1 MRIFSIFLCV
11 FLATSTYS
19 VTAGPS
25 VSPEAVSGQT
35 GVITTVSGVITDIE
49 GEPLAGA
56 VVKVEGT
63 SVACMAN
70 ADGKYQLKGRLKK
83 GDKISVSYLG
93 MNPAEAVYDGQSKLD
108 FTLAPDSNSLNE
120 IVVTAEPNINN
131 IDIRARSGVVQ
142 TVDMKRLNEKPMTDI
157 GLALQGAV
165 PGLIVTNTGELGSKP
180 QIRIRGNQSLRA
192 GDAANE
198 PLFILDGKLISSD
211 AFRTLNPQD
220 IKEIKVLKDAAACA
234 LYGIK
239 AANGV
244 IEITSK
250 RGSYFGTVDV
260 TYSLGMG
267 ATLKGR
273 RGVKVMGSAE
283 KLELERLMMNE
294 ATPGYRYSEDYYRR
308 RYPGNPNLD
317 AMIASGKAV
326 LDSLRGINTDWFN
339 ELIRVAMYQNHNLS
353 VRGGSEKS
361 SYFVSANIATQGG
374 QVKGN
379 STLRGT
385 LRMGIDVALGKIGY
399 FTMTMDGAYTENKTP
414 NGSSFSPASL
424 IYNLNPYE
432 TKSSNSLWSYP
443 NRSYADLMYQY
454 ESNTTDK
461 RGGASASVNLKPIE
475 DLEISAVTGLDYLVN
490 EGTQLTPAS
499 SYAEQQ
505 SGFGPEA
512 LGRLNKDKNTLLNF
526 SYNVR
531 ALYAK
536 MFGNVHS
543 VTFSLNH
550 DYYLTSTDNLGITGY
565 GVGNHA
571 SASLINQSLTGARK
585 PAVSSFK
592 EKIAQLG
599 YGAVAGYT
607 YDDTY
612 DLFAT
617 YKLDGS
623 SVLPSDK
630 RWNSA
635 WAVGLGWTPSK
646 YGFLKNNRVLT
657 RLNFKGSYG
666 STASLAGVSASQT
679 IATFSYLEDAY
690 ATARILQLLA
700 LYNRDL
706 KPEHTTSI
714 DAGVQAGFFDHVS
727 LDLRWYRRQTADALL
742 DVPIAAS
749 NGFNMMKRNIGVLRN
764 DGIEAGISLSLPELT
779 PDWGVRFSTS
789 VAYNKNKVIDLY
801 YTDKLYTSDYSL
813 IPDFQI
819 GKPYDTLYGLRQTGI
834 NAVTG
839 LPIFVGKD
847 GREIVPGQTQLTRDD
862 FISLGHLTP
871 PFSGSINIGITWKDL
886 ELDADFYWVAGG
898 VKQYNYSYV
907 RNRDNVNYNALLG
920 LTETMWLREG
930 DVNKIY
936 YSPFYSSAA
945 IETLQYANTSNTG
958 SSNYLRLSM
967 LSLRYRLPQKALK
980 ALRVVKYATAALQA
994 SNLFT
999 LTPYSESDP
1008 ETGTLGSAVQP
1019 VITLNL
1025 SLTF

>member
-1 MRIFSIFLCV
+1 MRIFQILLCV
-11 FLATSTYS
+11 LAAIGPIHAIDHNNGIAATSQTDE
-19 VTAGPS
+19 TTTL
-25 VSPEAVSGQT
+25 SGF
-35 GVITTVSGVITDIE
+35 ITDVD
-49 GEPLAGA
+49 GEPLPGA
-56 VVKVEGT
+56 VVRVEGT
-63 SVACMAN
+63 SYACSAN
-70 ADGKYQLKGRLKK
+70 VDGKYVLRARLQKGSLIKVTY
-83 GDKISVSYLG
+83 IG
-93 MNPAEAVYDGQSKLD
+93 MEPLEVIYDFQPKLD
-108 FTLAPDSNSLNE
+108 FTLAPAGNKLDE
-120 IVVTAEPNINN
+120 VVVTAEPNINN

-157 GLALQGAV
+157 SLALQGAV

-180 QIRIRGNQSLRA
+180 QIRIRGNQSLRV
-192 GDAANE
+192 GDSANE
-198 PLFILDGKLISSD
+198 PLFVLDGKVISSD

-244 IEITSK
+244 IEISSK
-250 RGSYFGTVDV
+250 RGSYFGSVDV

-273 RGVKVMGSAE
+273 RGVKVMRSDE

-308 RYPGNPNLD
+308 RYPNSPDLP
-317 AMIASGKAV
+317 AMIASGQAV

-339 ELIRVAMYQNHNLS
+339 ELMRVAMYQNHNLS

-432 TKSSNSLWSYP
+432 TKSGNKLWSYP
-443 NRSYADLMYQY
+443 NRTYDDLMYQY
-454 ESNTTDK
+454 RSNTTDK

-475 DLEISAVTGLDYLVN
+475 DLEISAVAGLDYLIT

-499 SYAEQQ
+499 SYSEQQ

-512 LGRLNKDKNTLLNF
+512 LGKLNKDKNTLLNF

-531 ALYAK
+531 ALYTK
-536 MFGNVHS
+536 VFNDVHNL
-543 VTFSLNH
+543 TLSLNH

-592 EKIAQLG
+592 EKVAQIG

-607 YDDTY
+607 YASTY

-635 WAVGLGWTPSK
+635 WAVGLGWTPSE
-646 YGFLKNNRVLT
+646 YSFLKGNRVLT
-657 RLNFKGSYG
+657 RLNLKGSYG
-666 STASLAGVSASQT
+666 NTASLAGVSASQT

-714 DAGVQAGFFDHVS
+714 DAGIQAGLFDRLSV
-727 LDLRWYRRQTADALL
+727 DLRWYSRQTADALL

-764 DGIEAGISLSLPELT
+764 EGIEAGFSIAIPDIT
-779 PDWGVRFSTS
+779 PDWGLRFSTS

-834 NAVTG
+834 NSVTG

-847 GREIVPGQTQLTRDD
+847 GREIVPGQAQLTRDD

-871 PFSGSINIGITWKDL
+871 PYSGTINLGVTWKNL

-898 VKQYNYSYV
+898 IKQYNYTYV
-907 RNRDNVNYNALLG
+907 RNRDNVNFNALRG
-920 LTETMWLREG
+920 LTKTMWFHEG
-930 DVNKIY
+930 DINKIY

-958 SSNYLRLSM
+958 SSDYLRLSM
-967 LSLRYRLPQKALK
+967 LSLRYRVPQSVLK
-980 ALRVVKYATAALQA
+980 STRIIKYATASLQA

-1008 ETGTLGSAVQP
+1008 ETGMLGAAVQP
-1019 VITLNL
+1019 VITFNL

>member
-1 MRIFSIFLCV
+1 MRIFHILLWAFI
-11 FLATSTYS
+11 ATGTIS
-19 VTAGPS
+19 
-25 VSPEAVSGQT
+25 AVHAEPAVATIGQT
-35 GVITTVSGVITDIE
+35 SETTTLSGLITDID

-56 VVKVEGT
+56 VVRIDGT
-63 SVACMAN
+63 SFACSAN
-70 ADGKYQLKGRLKK
+70 VEGKYQLKARLKK
-83 GDKISVSYLG
+83 GDLIKVTFLG
-93 MNPAEAVYDGQSKLD
+93 MNPVEVIYDGQSKLD
-108 FTLAPDSNSLNE
+108 FTLAPDSNSLDE
-120 IVVTAEPNINN
+120 VVVTAEPNINN

-157 GLALQGAV
+157 SLALQGTV

-180 QIRIRGNQSLRA
+180 QIRIRGNQSLRV

-198 PLFILDGKLISSD
+198 PLFILDGKVISSD

-239 AANGV
+239 ASNGV

-273 RGVKVMGSAE
+273 RGVKVMRSDE

-308 RYPGNPNLD
+308 RYPNSPDLD

-361 SYFVSANIATQGG
+361 SYFVSANIATQRG

-385 LRMGIDVALGKIGY
+385 MRMGIDVALGKLGY

-432 TKSSNSLWSYP
+432 TKSGNQLWSYP
-443 NRSYADLMYQY
+443 NRTYADLMHQYQ
-454 ESNTTDK
+454 SNTTDK
-461 RGGASASVNLKPIE
+461 RGGASASVNLKPLE
-475 DLEISAVTGLDYLVN
+475 DLEISAVTGLDYLIN

-536 MFGNVHS
+536 VLGNVHNL
-543 VTFSLNH
+543 TLSLNH

-592 EKIAQLG
+592 EKVAQIG

-635 WAVGLGWTPSK
+635 WAVGLGWTPSE

-657 RLNFKGSYG
+657 RLNLKGSYG
-666 STASLAGVSASQT
+666 NTASLAGVSAAQT

-714 DAGVQAGFFDHVS
+714 DAGVQAGFFDRLS

-749 NGFNMMKRNIGVLRN
+749 NGFSMMKRNIGVLRN
-764 DGIEAGISLSLPELT
+764 DGIEAGISISLPDIT
-779 PDWGVRFSTS
+779 PDWGLRFSTS

-839 LPIFVGKD
+839 LPIFIGKD

-862 FISLGHLTP
+862 FITLGHLTP
-871 PFSGSINIGITWKDL
+871 PYSGSFNLGVTWKNL

-898 VKQYNYSYV
+898 IKQYNYTYV
-907 RNRDNVNYNALLG
+907 RNRDDVNYNALRG
-920 LTETMWLREG
+920 LTQTMWLREG

-967 LSLRYRLPQKALK
+967 LSLRYRVPQKVLSST
-980 ALRVVKYATAALQA
+980 RIIKYATAALQA

>member
-1 MRIFSIFLCV
+1 MRIFQILLCV
-11 FLATSTYS
+11 LAAIGPIHAIDHNNGIAATSQTDE
-19 VTAGPS
+19 TTTL
-25 VSPEAVSGQT
+25 SGF
-35 GVITTVSGVITDIE
+35 ITDVD
-49 GEPLAGA
+49 GEPLPGA
-56 VVKVEGT
+56 VVRVEGT
-63 SVACMAN
+63 SYACSAN
-70 ADGKYQLKGRLKK
+70 VDGKYVLRARLQKGSLIKVTY
-83 GDKISVSYLG
+83 IG
-93 MNPAEAVYDGQSKLD
+93 MEPLEVIYDFQPKLD
-108 FTLAPDSNSLNE
+108 FTLAPAGNKLDE
-120 IVVTAEPNINN
+120 VVVTAEPNINN

-157 GLALQGAV
+157 SLALQGAV

-180 QIRIRGNQSLRA
+180 QIRIRGNQSLRV
-192 GDAANE
+192 GDSANE
-198 PLFILDGKLISSD
+198 PLFVLDGKVISSD

-244 IEITSK
+244 IEISSK
-250 RGSYFGTVDV
+250 RGSYFGSVDV

-273 RGVKVMGSAE
+273 RGVKVMRSDE

-308 RYPGNPNLD
+308 RYPNSPDLP
-317 AMIASGKAV
+317 AMIASGQAV

-339 ELIRVAMYQNHNLS
+339 ELMRVAMYQNHNLS

-432 TKSSNSLWSYP
+432 TKSGNKLWSYP
-443 NRSYADLMYQY
+443 NRTYDDLMYQY
-454 ESNTTDK
+454 RSNTTDK

-475 DLEISAVTGLDYLVN
+475 DLEISAVAGLDYLN
-490 EGTQLTPAS
+490 TEGTQLTPAS
-499 SYAEQQ
+499 SYSEQQ

-512 LGRLNKDKNTLLNF
+512 LGKLNKDKNTLLNF

-531 ALYAK
+531 ALYTK
-536 MFGNVHS
+536 VFNDVHNL
-543 VTFSLNH
+543 TLSLNH

-592 EKIAQLG
+592 EKVAQIG

-607 YDDTY
+607 YASTY

-635 WAVGLGWTPSK
+635 WAVGLGWTPSE
-646 YGFLKNNRVLT
+646 YSFLKGNRVLT
-657 RLNFKGSYG
+657 RLNLKGSYG
-666 STASLAGVSASQT
+666 NTASLAGVSASQT

-714 DAGVQAGFFDHVS
+714 DAGIQAGLFDRLSV
-727 LDLRWYRRQTADALL
+727 DLRWYSRQTADALL

-764 DGIEAGISLSLPELT
+764 EGIEAGFSIAIPDIT
-779 PDWGVRFSTS
+779 PDWGLRFSTS

-834 NAVTG
+834 NSVTG

-871 PFSGSINIGITWKDL
+871 PYSGTINLGVTWKNL

-898 VKQYNYSYV
+898 IKQYNYTYV
-907 RNRDNVNYNALLG
+907 RNRDNVNFNALRG
-920 LTETMWLREG
+920 LTKTMWFHEG
-930 DVNKIY
+930 DINKIY

-958 SSNYLRLSM
+958 SSDYLRLSM
-967 LSLRYRLPQKALK
+967 LSLRYRVPQSVLK
-980 ALRVVKYATAALQA
+980 STRIIKYATASLQA

-1008 ETGTLGSAVQP
+1008 ETGMLGAAVQP
-1019 VITLNL
+1019 VITFNL

>member
-1 MRIFSIFLCV
+1 MRFLSLIFLS
-11 FLATSTYS
+11 FLAIANCNASETYAS
-19 VTAGPS
+19 VPVAADIQNTTL
-25 VSPEAVSGQT
+25 T
-35 GVITTVSGVITDIE
+35 GIVTDSE
-49 GEPLAGA
+49 GEPLPGA
-56 VVKVEGT
+56 VVSVEGT
-63 SVACMAN
+63 KTACVTNENGEFSLNGTIKKGAKIKVTYIGMKPFTTEYTGQRKLVVALET
-70 ADGKYQLKGRLKK
+70 DTYVLKGL
-83 GDKISVSYLG
+83 
-93 MNPAEAVYDGQSKLD
+93 
-108 FTLAPDSNSLNE
+108 T
-120 IVVTAEPNINN
+120 VTSEPNINN

-142 TVDMKRLNEKPMTDI
+142 TVDMARLNEKPMTDI
-157 GLALQGAV
+157 SLALQGAV
-165 PGLIVTNTGELGSKP
+165 PGLIITNTGELGSKP
-180 QIRIRGNQSLRA
+180 QIRIRGNQSLRV

-198 PLFILDGKLISSD
+198 PLFVLDGKTISSE

-250 RGSYFGTVDV
+250 RGSHFGTVDV
-260 TYSLGMG
+260 TYTLGIG

-273 RGVKVMGSAE
+273 RGVRVMQTDE

-308 RYPGNPNLD
+308 RYPNDPNLNS
-317 AMIASGKAV
+317 MIATGKTV

-339 ELIRVAMYQNHNLS
+339 ELMRVALYQNHNLS
-353 VRGGSEKS
+353 VRGGGEQS

-374 QVKGN
+374 QVEGN

-399 FTMTMDGAYTENKTP
+399 FTMSMDGAYTENKTP

-432 TKSSNSLWSYP
+432 TRGGSKLWSYP
-443 NRSYADLMYQY
+443 NRTFNDLLYQY
-454 ESNTTDK
+454 QSTSTDK
-461 RGGASASVNLKPIE
+461 RGGVSASINIKPFQ
-475 DLEISAVTGLDYLVN
+475 DFEISGVAGLDYLIN
-490 EGTQLTPAS
+490 ESTQLTPAS
-499 SYAEQQ
+499 SYSEQQ
-505 SGFGPEA
+505 SGFSREE
-512 LGRLNKDKNTLLNF
+512 LGKLNKDKNTLLDF

-531 ALYAK
+531 ALYNHE
-536 MFGNVHS
+536 FNDVHN

-550 DYYLTSTDNLGITGY
+550 DYYLTNTDNLGITGY
-565 GVGNHA
+565 GVGDRA
-571 SASLINQSLTGARK
+571 SAALINQSLTGARK

-592 EKIAQLG
+592 EKVAQIG
-599 YGAVAGYT
+599 VGAVAGYT
-607 YDDTY
+607 YNSTY

-635 WAVGLGWTPSK
+635 WAAGLGWTPSE
-646 YGFLKNNRVLT
+646 YGFLNDNKVLT
-657 RLNFKGSYG
+657 RLNLKGSYG
-666 STASLAGVSASQT
+666 STASLAGVSAAQT

-690 ATARILQLLA
+690 ATARILQLLS

-714 DAGVQAGFFDHVS
+714 DAGIQAGFIDKISV
-727 LDLRWYRRQTADALL
+727 DLSWYRRETSDALL
-742 DVPIAAS
+742 DVPVAAS

-764 DGIEAGISLSLPELT
+764 EGIEAGVSVSYPSLT
-779 PDWGVRFSTS
+779 PDWGLRFSAN
-789 VAYNKNKVIDLY
+789 VAYNRNKVIDLY

-813 IPDFQI
+813 VPDFQI

-834 NAVTG
+834 NATTG
-839 LPIFVGKD
+839 LPIFAGKD
-847 GREIVPGQTQLTRDD
+847 GREIVPGQTQLRRDD
-862 FISLGHLTP
+862 FISLGHMTP
-871 PFSGSINIGITWKDL
+871 PFSGSINIGVTWRDL

-898 VKQYNYSYV
+898 IKQYNYTYV
-907 RNRDNVNYNALLG
+907 RNRDDVNFNALRG
-920 LTETMWLREG
+920 LTETMWFHKG
-930 DVNKIY
+930 DTDKIY

-967 LSLRYRLPQKALK
+967 LSLRYRIPQSVLK
-980 ALRVVKYATAALQA
+980 RTKVVKYATAALQA

-999 LTPYSESDP
+999 ITPYSESDP
-1008 ETGTLGSAVQP
+1008 ETGVLGSAVQP
-1019 VITLNL
+1019 VITFNL
-1025 SLTF
+1025 SVTF

>member
-1 MRIFSIFLCV
+1 MRIFQILLCV
-11 FLATSTYS
+11 LAAIGPIHAIDHNNGIAATSQTDE
-19 VTAGPS
+19 TTTL
-25 VSPEAVSGQT
+25 SGF
-35 GVITTVSGVITDIE
+35 ITDVD
-49 GEPLAGA
+49 GEPLPGA
-56 VVKVEGT
+56 VVRVEGT
-63 SVACMAN
+63 SYACSAN
-70 ADGKYQLKGRLKK
+70 VDGKYVLRARLQKGSLIKVTY
-83 GDKISVSYLG
+83 IG
-93 MNPAEAVYDGQSKLD
+93 MEPLEVIYDFQPKLD
-108 FTLAPDSNSLNE
+108 FTLAPAGNKLDE
-120 IVVTAEPNINN
+120 VVVTAEPNINN

-157 GLALQGAV
+157 SLALQGAV

-180 QIRIRGNQSLRA
+180 QIRIRGNQSLRV
-192 GDAANE
+192 GDSANE
-198 PLFILDGKLISSD
+198 PLFVLDGKVISSD

-244 IEITSK
+244 IEISSK
-250 RGSYFGTVDV
+250 RGSYFGSVDV

-273 RGVKVMGSAE
+273 RGVKVMRSDE

-308 RYPGNPNLD
+308 RYPNSPDLP
-317 AMIASGKAV
+317 AMIASGQAV
-326 LDSLRGINTDWFN
+326 LVSLRGINTDWFN
-339 ELIRVAMYQNHNLS
+339 ELMRVAMYQNHNLS

-432 TKSSNSLWSYP
+432 TKSGNKLWSYP
-443 NRSYADLMYQY
+443 NRTYDDLMYQY
-454 ESNTTDK
+454 RSNTTDK

-475 DLEISAVTGLDYLVN
+475 DLEISAVAGLDYLN
-490 EGTQLTPAS
+490 TEGTQLTPAS
-499 SYAEQQ
+499 SYSEQQ

-512 LGRLNKDKNTLLNF
+512 LGKLNKDKNTLLNF

-531 ALYAK
+531 ALYTK
-536 MFGNVHS
+536 VFNDVHNL
-543 VTFSLNH
+543 TLSLNH

-592 EKIAQLG
+592 EKVAQIG

-607 YDDTY
+607 YASTY

-635 WAVGLGWTPSK
+635 WAVGLGWTPSE
-646 YGFLKNNRVLT
+646 YSFLKGNRVLT
-657 RLNFKGSYG
+657 RLNLKGSYG
-666 STASLAGVSASQT
+666 NTASLAGVSASQT

-714 DAGVQAGFFDHVS
+714 DAGIQAGLFDRLSV
-727 LDLRWYRRQTADALL
+727 DLRWYSRQTADALL

-764 DGIEAGISLSLPELT
+764 EGIEAGFSIAIPDIT
-779 PDWGVRFSTS
+779 PDWGLRFSTS

-834 NAVTG
+834 NSVTG

-871 PFSGSINIGITWKDL
+871 PYSGTINLGVTWKNL

-898 VKQYNYSYV
+898 IKQYNYTYV
-907 RNRDNVNYNALLG
+907 RNRDNVNFNALRG
-920 LTETMWLREG
+920 LTKTMWFHEG
-930 DVNKIY
+930 DINKIY

-958 SSNYLRLSM
+958 SSDYLRLSM
-967 LSLRYRLPQKALK
+967 LSLRYRVPQSVLK
-980 ALRVVKYATAALQA
+980 STRIIKYATASLQA

-1008 ETGTLGSAVQP
+1008 ETGMLGAAVQP
-1019 VITLNL
+1019 VITFNL

>member
-1 MRIFSIFLCV
+1 MRIFQILLCV
-11 FLATSTYS
+11 LAAIGPIHAIDHNNGIAATSQTDE
-19 VTAGPS
+19 TTTL
-25 VSPEAVSGQT
+25 SGF
-35 GVITTVSGVITDIE
+35 ITDVD
-49 GEPLAGA
+49 GEPLPGA
-56 VVKVEGT
+56 VVRVEGT
-63 SVACMAN
+63 SYACSAN
-70 ADGKYQLKGRLKK
+70 VDGKYVLRARLQKGSLIKVTY
-83 GDKISVSYLG
+83 IG
-93 MNPAEAVYDGQSKLD
+93 MEPLEVIYDFQPKLD
-108 FTLAPDSNSLNE
+108 FTLAPAGNKLDE
-120 IVVTAEPNINN
+120 VVVTAEPNINN

-157 GLALQGAV
+157 SLALQGAV

-180 QIRIRGNQSLRA
+180 QIRIRGNQSLRV
-192 GDAANE
+192 GDSANE
-198 PLFILDGKLISSD
+198 PLFVLDGKVISSD

-244 IEITSK
+244 IEISSK
-250 RGSYFGTVDV
+250 RGSYFGSVDV

-273 RGVKVMGSAE
+273 RGVKVMRSDE

-308 RYPGNPNLD
+308 RYPNSPDLP
-317 AMIASGKAV
+317 AMIASGQAV

-339 ELIRVAMYQNHNLS
+339 ELMRVAMYQNHNLS

-424 IYNLNPYE
+424 IYNLHPYE
-432 TKSSNSLWSYP
+432 TKSGNKLWSYP
-443 NRSYADLMYQY
+443 NRTYDDLMYQY
-454 ESNTTDK
+454 RSNTTDK

-475 DLEISAVTGLDYLVN
+475 DLEISAVAGLDYLN
-490 EGTQLTPAS
+490 TEGTQLTPAS
-499 SYAEQQ
+499 SYSEQQ

-512 LGRLNKDKNTLLNF
+512 LGKLNKDKNTLLNF

-531 ALYAK
+531 ALYTK
-536 MFGNVHS
+536 VFNDVHNL
-543 VTFSLNH
+543 TLSLNH
-550 DYYLTSTDNLGITGY
+550 DYYLTSTDNLAITGY

-592 EKIAQLG
+592 EKVAQIG

-607 YDDTY
+607 YASTY

-635 WAVGLGWTPSK
+635 WAVGLGWTPSE
-646 YGFLKNNRVLT
+646 YSFLKGNRVLT
-657 RLNFKGSYG
+657 RLNLKGSYG
-666 STASLAGVSASQT
+666 NTASLAGVSASQT

-714 DAGVQAGFFDHVS
+714 DAGIQAGLFDRLSV
-727 LDLRWYRRQTADALL
+727 DLRWYSRQTADALL

-764 DGIEAGISLSLPELT
+764 EGIEAGFSIAIPDIT
-779 PDWGVRFSTS
+779 PDWGLRFSTS

-834 NAVTG
+834 NSVTG

-871 PFSGSINIGITWKDL
+871 PYSGTINLGVTWKNL

-898 VKQYNYSYV
+898 IKQYNYTYV
-907 RNRDNVNYNALLG
+907 RNRDNVNFNALRG
-920 LTETMWLREG
+920 LTKTMWFHEG
-930 DVNKIY
+930 DINKIY

-958 SSNYLRLSM
+958 SSDYLRLSM
-967 LSLRYRLPQKALK
+967 LSLRYRVPQSVLK
-980 ALRVVKYATAALQA
+980 STRIIKYATASLQA

-1008 ETGTLGSAVQP
+1008 ETGMLGAAVQP
-1019 VITLNL
+1019 VITFNL

>member
-1 MRIFSIFLCV
+1 MRIFQILLCV
-11 FLATSTYS
+11 LAAIGPIHAIDHNNGIAATSQTDE
-19 VTAGPS
+19 TTTL
-25 VSPEAVSGQT
+25 SGF
-35 GVITTVSGVITDIE
+35 ITDVD
-49 GEPLAGA
+49 GEPLPGA
-56 VVKVEGT
+56 VVRVEGT
-63 SVACMAN
+63 SYACSAN
-70 ADGKYQLKGRLKK
+70 VDGKYVLRARLQKGSLIKVTY
-83 GDKISVSYLG
+83 IG
-93 MNPAEAVYDGQSKLD
+93 MEPLEVIYDFQPKLD
-108 FTLAPDSNSLNE
+108 FTLAPAGNKLDE
-120 IVVTAEPNINN
+120 VVVTAEPNINN

-157 GLALQGAV
+157 SLALQGAV

-180 QIRIRGNQSLRA
+180 QIRIRGNQSLRV
-192 GDAANE
+192 GDSANE
-198 PLFILDGKLISSD
+198 PLFVLDGKVISSD

-244 IEITSK
+244 IEISSK
-250 RGSYFGTVDV
+250 RGSYFGSVDV

-273 RGVKVMGSAE
+273 RGVKVMRSDE

-308 RYPGNPNLD
+308 RYPNSPDLP
-317 AMIASGKAV
+317 AMIASGQAV

-339 ELIRVAMYQNHNLS
+339 ELMRVAMYQNHNLS

-432 TKSSNSLWSYP
+432 TKSGNKLWSYP
-443 NRSYADLMYQY
+443 NRTYDDLMYQY
-454 ESNTTDK
+454 RSNTTDK

-475 DLEISAVTGLDYLVN
+475 DLEISAVAGLDYLIT

-499 SYAEQQ
+499 SYSEQQ

-512 LGRLNKDKNTLLNF
+512 LGKLNKDKNTLLNF

-531 ALYAK
+531 ALYTK
-536 MFGNVHS
+536 VFNDVHNL
-543 VTFSLNH
+543 TLSLNH

-592 EKIAQLG
+592 EKVAQIG

-607 YDDTY
+607 YASTY

-635 WAVGLGWTPSK
+635 WAVGLGWTPSE
-646 YGFLKNNRVLT
+646 YSFLKGNRVLT
-657 RLNFKGSYG
+657 RLNLKGSYG
-666 STASLAGVSASQT
+666 NTASLAGVSASQT

-714 DAGVQAGFFDHVS
+714 DAGIQAGLFDRLSV
-727 LDLRWYRRQTADALL
+727 DLRWYSRQTADALL

-764 DGIEAGISLSLPELT
+764 EGIEAGFSIAIPDIT
-779 PDWGVRFSTS
+779 PDWGLRFSTS

-834 NAVTG
+834 NSVTG

-871 PFSGSINIGITWKDL
+871 PYSGTINLGVTWKNL

-898 VKQYNYSYV
+898 IKQYNYTYV
-907 RNRDNVNYNALLG
+907 RNRDNVNFNALRG
-920 LTETMWLREG
+920 LTKTMWFHEG
-930 DVNKIY
+930 DINKIY

-958 SSNYLRLSM
+958 SSDYLRLSM
-967 LSLRYRLPQKALK
+967 LSLRYRVPQSVLK
-980 ALRVVKYATAALQA
+980 STRIIKYATASLQA

-1008 ETGTLGSAVQP
+1008 ETGMLGAAVQP
-1019 VITLNL
+1019 VITFNL